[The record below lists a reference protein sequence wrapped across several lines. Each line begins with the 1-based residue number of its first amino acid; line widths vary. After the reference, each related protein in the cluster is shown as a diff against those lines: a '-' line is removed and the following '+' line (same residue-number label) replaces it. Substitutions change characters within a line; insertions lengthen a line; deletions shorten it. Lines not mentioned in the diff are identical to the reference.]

1 MGGTRCFAAHVCEQS
16 RKEETHFADE
26 QRTAEQNLI
35 VQVLDGTLSFFLSAI
50 FDNAAGNWHK
60 LESSDTAGQ

>member
-1 MGGTRCFAAHVCEQS
+1 MGGTRCLAARVCERS

-50 FDNAAGNWHK
+50 FDNAASISHQ
-60 LESSDTAGQ
+60 LESSDKC